1 MKHIHRFKNFTKTI
15 GKGLHIEFKE
25 TIAIPSLLKKKEYKK
40 AGHQVV
46 DLFKMAGL
54 TVIWIVPGGAVITT
68 IILKFSHK
76 TRPSAFQP
84 NEKELENPLSKT
96 DKEKYLKKT

>member
-1 MKHIHRFKNFTKTI
+1 MKYIHRFKTFTKTI

-46 DLFKMAGL
+46 DLFKMSGL
-54 TVIWIVPGGAVITT
+54 AIVWIIPGGAVITAM
-68 IILKFSHK
+68 ILKFSHK
-76 TRPSAFQP
+76 TRPSAFQQS
-84 NEKELENPLSKT
+84 EEENSP
-96 DKEKYLKKT
+96 LKKEESHESV